1 MSRPERI
8 DCVLFDCDGVLIDSE
23 PIAARRN
30 VVVFGRMGI
39 PATFEDCL
47 TMCGQDGKT
56 TIPAV
61 GAKYGIDVTAEQ
73 FFAAKRECID
83 AGAIEAVSY
92 RMPEADT
99 LPGVHGVLR
108 RLRAAGVLTGLVSTT
123 VSSHILVGLDR
134 FELAPMFDCIVTG
147 DMVERHKP
155 DPMPY
160 QTAMDYLHVDPAHTV
175 VVEDSPAG
183 VRSGLAAGCYVLGFR
198 GSATVRQDVSA
209 ANEVLD
215 SYFDFDLV

>member
-1 MSRPERI
+1 MPRPERI

-30 VVVFGRMGI
+30 VVIFGELGI
-39 PATFEDCL
+39 PATFDDCL

-56 TIPAV
+56 TIPAI
-61 GAKYGIDVTAEQ
+61 GAKYGVEVSSEQ
-73 FFAAKRECID
+73 FQAKKAECIERGLID
-83 AGAIEAVSY
+83 KISY
-92 RMPEADT
+92 LNPEAAT
-99 LPGVHGVLR
+99 LPGIHDVLA

-134 FELAPMFDCIVTG
+134 FGLASSFDCIVTG
-147 DMVERHKP
+147 DMVELHKP

-160 QTAMDYLHVDPAHTV
+160 TTAMEYLHVDPAHTV

-183 VRSGLAAGCYVLGFR
+183 IRSGLAAGCYVLGYR
-198 GSATVRQDVSA
+198 GSRYVKQDVSA
-209 ANEVLD
+209 ASEVLE
-215 SYFDFDLV
+215 SYLDFDLV

>member
-1 MSRPERI
+1 MPRPERI

-56 TIPAV
+56 TIPAI

-73 FFAAKRECID
+73 FFAAKEECARSGVID
-83 AGAIEAVSY
+83 PVSY

-99 LPGVHGVLR
+99 LPGVHDVLR
-108 RLRAAGVLTGLVSTT
+108 RLRAAGILTGLVSTT
-123 VSSHILVGLDR
+123 VAPHVLVGLNR
-134 FELAPMFDCIVTG
+134 FELASSFDCIITG

-160 QTAMDYLHVDPAHTV
+160 ETAMECLHVEPAHTV

-183 VRSGLAAGCYVLGFR
+183 IRSGLAAGCYVLGFR
-198 GSATVRQDVSA
+198 GSETVKQDVSA
-209 ANEVLD
+209 ASEVLD